1 LEFTKVIILDT
12 HIWLW
17 WINNEAASLGD
28 NRKELIEAADT
39 VAVSAISCF
48 EVYLSRPPRHGLLQ

>member
-1 LEFTKVIILDT
+1 VIILDT